1 MGAVR
6 DIALAVVLGY
16 VAIAALVWFAQ
27 ERLMFFPRA
36 APGTPRPPP
45 GWQLE
50 QVRITAKDGTAL
62 AGVLV
67 RPSAARGPLLIQF
80 GGNAEEAT
88 ESASTVHEAY
98 GSRAV
103 LLVNYRGY
111 GESAG
116 APGEKPLVADAIEL
130 YDWAARRADVD
141 PARIALHGRS
151 LGTGVA
157 VQLAAARPV
166 RCVVLT
172 SPFSSAIDVARAAYP
187 WLPVALLMRHPFDSM
202 AHAPKLAMPAL
213 VLMGEAD
220 RVIPV
225 ESSERLAA
233 AWGGPVERLRL
244 PGFGHNDLSLHPG
257 YNAAIRAF
265 LDANI

>member
-1 MGAVR
+1 
-6 DIALAVVLGY
+6 
-16 VAIAALVWFAQ
+16 VWFAQ

-36 APGTPRPPP
+36 AMGAARAPP

-50 QVRITAKDGTAL
+50 DVRIVAHDGTAL
-62 AGVLV
+62 TGVLV
-67 RPSAARGPLLIQF
+67 RPAAPRGPLVIYF

-88 ESASTVHEAY
+88 EFASSAHE
-98 GSRAV
+98 GHGDRAV

-111 GESAG
+111 GGSG
-116 APGEKPLVADAIEL
+116 GSPGEKALVADALEI

-141 PARIALHGRS
+141 PGRIAVHGRS
-151 LGTGVA
+151 LGSGVA

-172 SPFSSAIDVARAAYP
+172 TPFASALDVARAAYP
-187 WLPVALLMRHPFDSM
+187 WLPVALLMRHPFDSL
-202 AHAPKLAMPAL
+202 AHAPRLAMPAL

-225 ESSERLAA
+225 EHSERLAA

-244 PGFGHNDLSLHPG
+244 PGFGHNDLDVHPG
-257 YNAAIRAF
+257 YHAAIKTF
-265 LDANI
+265 LERCL